1 MAKLRQ
7 WIFLIGCGCY
17 LEAALDMKL
26 KFGLFMF
33 ILLFGWPKI
42 IIWVLSDEFF
52 EFLFFTVDLMRDG
65 ERLKVSHLCDCVC
78 V

>member
-1 MAKLRQ
+1 
-7 WIFLIGCGCY
+7 
-17 LEAALDMKL
+17 MKL

-65 ERLKVSHLCDCVC
+65 ERFKVCHLCVC
-78 V
+78 VCVVFTGNWILFLRSLNRRFNF